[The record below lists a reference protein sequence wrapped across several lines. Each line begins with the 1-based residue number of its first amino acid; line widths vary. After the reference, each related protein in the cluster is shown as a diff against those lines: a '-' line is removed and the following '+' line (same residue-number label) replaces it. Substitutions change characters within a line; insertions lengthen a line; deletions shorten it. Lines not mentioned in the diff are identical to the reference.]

1 MKTPL
6 VILALVLAIAVA
18 LTLVMRYFGVNPNG
32 YAQ

>member
-1 MKTPL
+1 VKTPL

-18 LTLVMRYFGVNPNG
+18 MTIAVRYFGFNVDG

>member
-18 LTLVMRYFGVNPNG
+18 MTLALRYFGVNVNG